1 MGIFNGLLNL
11 AEAVITTPIAITKDV
26 ATIVTGDDAIHTV
39 EKIDDAL
46 DAIDETLGGI

>member
-11 AEAVITTPIAITKDV
+11 AETVVTTPFAIVKDV
-26 ATIVTGDDAIHTV
+26 ATVVTGDDATHTV
-39 EKIDDAL
+39 EKIDDAI